1 MNVERAVELAK
12 EMNRTGKHKEEWH
25 YYPALHDSGNW
36 FVMRRRKRAELLVAV
51 YVDGKTSVRE
61 A

>member
-36 FVMRRRKRAELLVAV
+36 FVMRRRKRAELCVAV